1 MRDRG
6 SLIAQSR
13 GLCKWHPRDG
23 GGGWARRPQR
33 RLHPQ
38 ATAIKSLASPPVDD
52 LAQPESNARMP
63 ASHQDLFA
71 LLDRL
76 GIETRTVEHE
86 AVFTV
91 EQSRELE
98 KDLPGGHTKN
108 LFLKCKKGNIYL
120 VVALHDAGIDLKS
133 LPKRIGSGRLSFGN
147 ADLLA
152 ELLGVVPGS
161 VTPFALINDTGAKV
175 NVILDAPMMEHET
188 LNYHPLVNT
197 ATTAIKR
204 DDLLR
209 FIRATGH
216 DPVIMAVSSPAG
228 QA

>member
-1 MRDRG
+1 MT
-6 SLIAQSR
+6 
-13 GLCKWHPRDG
+13 
-23 GGGWARRPQR
+23 
-33 RLHPQ
+33 
-38 ATAIKSLASPPVDD
+38 ATPD
-52 LAQPESNARMP
+52 
-63 ASHQDLFA
+63 DLFA
-71 LLDRL
+71 YLDAL
-76 GIETRTVEHE
+76 GIAHTTHWHE

-91 EQSRELE
+91 GESTEL
-98 KDLPGGHTKN
+98 KASMPGGHTKN